1 MIQESAFTDMNNA
14 SVNNRRAE
22 PYKMRNS
29 PQQYEGGESDEEIDD
44 SSDNGGVPGSERH
57 FHTKSNDS

>member
-1 MIQESAFTDMNNA
+1 MNNA